1 MAVMQETTTFQIVIV
16 MLLIVLM
23 SIATAWLYRRI
34 VSGIVVRREEREAV
48 KLGRLGGRAKER
60 IERTD

>member
-1 MAVMQETTTFQIVIV
+1 
-16 MLLIVLM
+16 M

-34 VSGIVVRREEREAV
+34 VSGIEVRREERKV
-48 KLGRLGGRAKER
+48 IKVGKLGGRAKER